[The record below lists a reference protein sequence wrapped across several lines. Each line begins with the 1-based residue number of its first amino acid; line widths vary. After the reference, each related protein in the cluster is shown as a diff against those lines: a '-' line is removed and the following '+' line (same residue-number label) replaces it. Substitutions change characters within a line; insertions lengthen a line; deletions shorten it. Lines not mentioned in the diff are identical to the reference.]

1 MARARNKLCHRFIA
15 STRGVAA
22 IEFAIVA
29 PVLLL
34 MLIETFDIG
43 NGIAVYMKVRT
54 ATFALASITNQYSTG
69 PNAIQ
74 TTDMTAVTG
83 SASAILAP
91 YSSTPVTI
99 KISQIRMSSATRAK
113 VSWSYALNG
122 QAYATGKNWQT
133 LLPTQFTASNACN
146 SYPCYLIYAEVSYAY
161 APVLFSSI
169 MSSLNLSD
177 SLYVMPRSSACVQY
191 NSVPTTC

>member
-1 MARARNKLCHRFIA
+1 MARAPHKLCHRFIA

-22 IEFAIVA
+22 IEFAVIA
-29 PVLLL
+29 PMMLL

-43 NGIAVYMKVRT
+43 NAIAVYMKVRT

-69 PNAIQ
+69 TNGIQ
-74 TTDMTAVTG
+74 STDMTAITG

-99 KISQIRMSSATRAK
+99 TISQIRMSSATRAK

-122 QAYATGKNWQT
+122 QAYATGLNWQT
-133 LLPTQFTASNACN
+133 LPTQFTASNACN
-146 SYPCYLIYAEVSYAY
+146 SYPCYLIYAQASYAY
-161 APVLFSSI
+161 TPVLLSSL
-169 MSSLNLSD
+169 MSSFNLSD

-191 NSVPTTC
+191 QSVPTTC

>member
-1 MARARNKLCHRFIA
+1 MARAPHKLCHRFIA

-22 IEFAIVA
+22 IEFAVIA
-29 PVLLL
+29 PMMLL

-43 NGIAVYMKVRT
+43 NAIAVYMKVRT

-69 PNAIQ
+69 TNGIQ
-74 TTDMTAVTG
+74 STDMTAITG

-99 KISQIRMSSATRAK
+99 TISQIRMSSATRAK

-122 QAYATGKNWQT
+122 QAYATGLNWQT
-133 LLPTQFTASNACN
+133 LPTQFTASNACN
-146 SYPCYLIYAEVSYAY
+146 SYPCYLIYAQVSYAY
-161 APVLFSSI
+161 TPVLLSSL
-169 MSSLNLSD
+169 MSSFNLSD
-177 SLYVMPRSSACVQY
+177 SLYVMPRSRACVQY
-191 NSVPTTC
+191 QSVPTTC

>member
-1 MARARNKLCHRFIA
+1 MARAPHKLCHRFIA

-22 IEFAIVA
+22 IEFAVIA
-29 PVLLL
+29 PMMLL

-43 NGIAVYMKVRT
+43 NAIAVYMKVRT

-69 PNAIQ
+69 TNGIQ
-74 TTDMTAVTG
+74 STDMTAITG

-99 KISQIRMSSATRAK
+99 TISQIRMSSATRAK

-122 QAYATGKNWQT
+122 QAYATGLNWQT
-133 LLPTQFTASNACN
+133 LPTQFTASNACN
-146 SYPCYLIYAEVSYAY
+146 SYPCYLIYAQVSYAY
-161 APVLFSSI
+161 TPVLFSSL
-169 MSSLNLSD
+169 MSSFNLSD

-191 NSVPTTC
+191 QSVPTTC

>member
-1 MARARNKLCHRFIA
+1 MHKLCRRFLA

-29 PVLLL
+29 PMLLL

-43 NGIAVYMKVRT
+43 NAIAVYMKVRT

-69 PNAIQ
+69 TNGIQ
-74 TTDMTAVTG
+74 SSDMTAITG
-83 SASAILAP
+83 SASAVLAP
-91 YSSTPVTI
+91 YSSTPVTV
-99 KISQIRMSSATRAK
+99 KVTQIRMSSATRAR

-122 QAYATGKNWQT
+122 TAYTAGTSWKT
-133 LLPTQFTASNACN
+133 LPSQFTTSNACN
-146 SYPCYLIYAEVSYAY
+146 SYPCYLIYAEVTYAY
-161 APVLFSSI
+161 APVLFSSVL
-169 MSSLNLSD
+169 SALNLSD

-191 NSVPTTC
+191 ESVPSAC